1 MPVASGKFS
10 INFKMREETAGM
22 INSNMEELFQK
33 YMGNGNPSLPPI
45 RNPSVSQDTSTTHTK
60 LIDWRF
66 IRILA
71 KEAEDFPGFIKW
83 KPKEKTGA

>member
-1 MPVASGKFS
+1 MPENFIEVA
-10 INFKMREETAGM
+10 
-22 INSNMEELFQK
+22 
-33 YMGNGNPSLPPI
+33 
-45 RNPSVSQDTSTTHTK
+45 K

-83 KPKEKTGA
+83 KPKEKPGA